1 MTYTE
6 QDMRRAINEAYRH
19 GVEEGIKRAREGGN
33 IERTPR
39 PRRSHRDAER
49 TPV

>member
-6 QDMRRAINEAYRH
+6 ADMRRAMNEAYRA
-19 GVEEGIKRAREGGN
+19 GVEEGIRRAREGAAR
-33 IERTPR
+33 ERTIR

>member
-19 GVEEGIKRAREGGN
+19 GVEEGIKRAREGGS
-33 IERTPR
+33 IERTIR
-39 PRRSHRDAER
+39 PRRNDR
-49 TPV
+49 TPTRTTA